1 MAETPTCSCGQNE
14 PKRIIFP
21 CAGQANAG
29 QLTNLAAIQLTEEGY
44 GSIACASLLAIGS
57 EGLVRNAQDV
67 DEVLVLD
74 GCPMECAKKIAEAQ
88 GVPVGQHLVMTE
100 LGITKGPSKS
110 YTDDDI
116 EKIVAA
122 CWKGEGRKKDTAK
135 PGKRAVEM
143 TAGAAA
149 GVAGPA
155 DCRSVQRGEK
165 KRPKKKRCVH
175 GLKIRKKERLG
186 AEPGQKDNRYGNPG
200 AGPQQEEI
208 R

>member
-21 CAGQANAG
+21 CAGQANTG

-57 EGLVRNAQDV
+57 EGLVKNAKDV

-74 GCPMECAKKIAEAQ
+74 GCPMVCAKKIAEAQ

-100 LGITKGPSKS
+100 LGITKGPRSTTPKMTS
-110 YTDDDI
+110 RRLSLRAG
-116 EKIVAA
+116 KVKA
-122 CWKGEGRKKDTAK
+122 GRRMRQNR
-135 PGKRAVEM
+135 GKRAVET

-149 GVAGPA
+149 GAAGPA
-155 DCRSVQRGEK
+155 DQVTRGER
-165 KRPKKKRCVH
+165 KRPKKTRCVP
-175 GLKIRKKERLG
+175 GLKST
-186 AEPGQKDNRYGNPG
+186 QKRM
-200 AGPQQEEI
+200 AGC
-208 R
+208 